1 MEQTLPV
8 TCQVTFK
15 DPHRL
20 HEFILLIIPDEG
32 YWIGGHFYFQ
42 IYISEEYNMAVN
54 MYSIIFMYYDNYTR
68 YYKLRKKRED
78 YICRYIKVRLKI
90 ATEFTCFIVCFSHQ

>member
-1 MEQTLPV
+1 MEQNLPA

-42 IYISEEYNMAVN
+42 IYISEEYNMTVILR
-54 MYSIIFMYYDNYTR
+54 SIIFIYYD
-68 YYKLRKKRED
+68 
-78 YICRYIKVRLKI
+78 
-90 ATEFTCFIVCFSHQ
+90 TCTIILEIHDKSMINWSMF

>member
-1 MEQTLPV
+1 MEQTLPI

-20 HEFILLIIPDEG
+20 HDFILLIIPDEG

-42 IYISEEYNMAVN
+42 IYISEEYNMAVIL
-54 MYSIIFMYYDNYTR
+54 YFITFMYYVSLY
-68 YYKLRKKRED
+68 
-78 YICRYIKVRLKI
+78 
-90 ATEFTCFIVCFSHQ
+90 IVCINHNAECSKRWKEKRKGAIYVNI

>member
-1 MEQTLPV
+1 MEQTLPA

-20 HEFILLIIPDEG
+20 HEFMLLIMPDEG

-42 IYISEEYNMAVN
+42 IYITEEYNMAVILTFN
-54 MYSIIFMYYDNYTR
+54 FFV
-68 YYKLRKKRED
+68 LE
-78 YICRYIKVRLKI
+78 
-90 ATEFTCFIVCFSHQ
+90 H